1 MQRAIHGNMD
11 ESQCIILHERSQ
23 TQKPSCFIIPLIGHS
38 GKVKTIRKTDRSVI
52 SRDWEKGRGL
62 IRKGHA

>member
-1 MQRAIHGNMD
+1 MD

-52 SRDWEKGRGL
+52 SGTGKKEGTD
-62 IRKGHA
+62 